1 MNRSMLLAALL
12 IAALPASSAERL
24 FLEVS
29 PQNRDDLDNLFT
41 TLEQSL
47 DQSLPADDPVVVILH
62 GDEAFSFTRDHY
74 LNNRTLIDR
83 AARLDAYRMIE
94 VRMCETWM
102 KNNAIGPDDIPAFIE
117 PVRFA
122 PEEIEMLEAEGYLPY
137 DSVNI

>member
-1 MNRSMLLAALL
+1 MLLAALL

>member
-1 MNRSMLLAALL
+1 MNRSMRLAALL
-12 IAALPASSAERL
+12 ITAFPANAAERL

-29 PQNRDDLDNLFT
+29 PQNRADLDSLFA

-47 DQSLPADDPVVVILH
+47 EQSLPADDPVVVVLH
-62 GDEAFSFTRDHY
+62 GEEAFSFTRDHY

-102 KNNAIGPDDIPAFIE
+102 KDNAIGPDDIPAFIE

-122 PEEIEMLEAEGYLPY
+122 PEEIERLEAEGYTPY
-137 DSVNI
+137 DSVRI